1 MSFIVLWILTTFPI
15 FHKMD
20 DISAQQSK
28 GSETVALS
36 DDDLTTVWKEYHS
49 ISSMADMIGQ

>member
-1 MSFIVLWILTTFPI
+1 
-15 FHKMD
+15 MD